1 MRRNLLTSTRAQQNE
16 ESSETGQ
23 KQKIKEPSTSKP
35 VNEVGTKELHARHRL
50 KIEDGEIFA
59 RARVTDQTFVDKL
72 LLKKV
77 IEIHHHSAAER
88 LVEQAVTAGMFVRTP
103 NWSSIPGNSRKDAY
117 TNGLLRYS
125 RTLKYVEK
133 TLGRDAV
140 EILERVVV
148 MDSGTQDQ
156 EELKTVIAC
165 LDLLSR

>member
-1 MRRNLLTSTRAQQNE
+1 MTLTRTQQNE
-16 ESSETGQ
+16 ESSETGP
-23 KQKIKEPSTSKP
+23 KLKTGETSTSKP

-148 MDSGTQDQ
+148 MDSGTKDQ
-156 EELKTVIAC
+156 EELAVVISC

>member
-1 MRRNLLTSTRAQQNE
+1 
-16 ESSETGQ
+16 
-23 KQKIKEPSTSKP
+23 
-35 VNEVGTKELHARHRL
+35 LHARHRL

-148 MDSGTQDQ
+148 MDSGTKDQ

-165 LDLLSR
+165 LELLSR

>member
-23 KQKIKEPSTSKP
+23 KQKTKETSTSKP
-35 VNEVGTKELHARHRL
+35 VHDIGTKELHARHRL

-77 IEIHHHSAAER
+77 IEIHHHTAAER

-148 MDSGTQDQ
+148 MDSGTKDQ

>member
-1 MRRNLLTSTRAQQNE
+1 MTLPRTQQNE
-16 ESSETGQ
+16 ESSETGP
-23 KQKIKEPSTSKP
+23 KLKTGETSPSKP
-35 VNEVGTKELHARHRL
+35 INEVGTKELHARHRL

-59 RARVTDQTFVDKL
+59 RALVTDQTFVDKL

-148 MDSGTQDQ
+148 MDSGTKDQ
-156 EELKTVIAC
+156 EELAVVISC